1 MVAAPLL
8 LEEDMGKAQAKQK
21 IPSSGKARK
30 MQVPDLRDSIP
41 ALPWVDQGSTQAE
54 SRALRRQID
63 KVVDSIARTGDPP
76 QGIRQGGLPGRP
88 GVYGNRSG
96 KLPDKPEGYYTE
108 SDVWAGP
115 GERGTERVV
124 VGGRG
129 EAYYSNDHYE
139 TFRKLPR

>member
-1 MVAAPLL
+1 
-8 LEEDMGKAQAKQK
+8 MGKAQAKQ
-21 IPSSGKARK
+21 IRSSPGRAKK
-30 MQVPDLRDSIP
+30 TQVPEP
-41 ALPWVDQGSTQAE
+41 GYVPPLPYFDQGSTAVE

-63 KVVDSIARTGDPP
+63 KVVDSIVRTGDPP
-76 QGIRQGGLPGRP
+76 PGIRQGGLPGRP

-108 SDVWAGP
+108 SDVWAGS
-115 GERGTERVV
+115 GDRGTERVV

-139 TFRKLPR
+139 TFRKVPR